1 MIEIR
6 LANTNDI
13 NNVIE
18 FYKNVC
24 ADTNNKARW
33 HYGIYP
39 TDEDLSNDINNNEL
53 YILLLDDEIVAAA
66 VLQMKEDEI
75 YKDVNWKNHNP
86 AVVHLLATLPSKWH
100 QGYGRKLLKYLIE
113 VATNNNKGS
122 VHLDIVY
129 DNDYARNLYESVGFE
144 HCEDRELYYPD
155 TGLIISSLFEKIL

>member
-13 NNVIE
+13 NKVIE
-18 FYKNVC
+18 FYKTVC
-24 ADTNNKARW
+24 ANTNNKARW
-33 HYGIYP
+33 HYGLYP
-39 TDEDLSNDINNNEL
+39 TDEDLTNDINNNEL

-113 VATNNNKGS
+113 VAKSKNKES
-122 VHLDIVY
+122 IHLDIVY
-129 DNDYARNLYESVGFE
+129 DNDYAKNLYESVGFI

-155 TGLIISSLFEKIL
+155 TGTIRSSLFEIIL